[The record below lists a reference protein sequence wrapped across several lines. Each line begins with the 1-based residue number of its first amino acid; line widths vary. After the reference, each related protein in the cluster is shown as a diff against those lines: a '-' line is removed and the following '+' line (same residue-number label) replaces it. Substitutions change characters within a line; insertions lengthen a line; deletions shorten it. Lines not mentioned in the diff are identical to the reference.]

1 MTATTHNSDSRW
13 SALVADYRAKRDV
26 WAKSEPTADEYAAYN
41 TALASLPWP
50 DLPPFGPDL
59 PPEMQDMT
67 VGEVI
72 ALASQDNA
80 PAEAKAWATW
90 WSGKDE
96 RDKARADLRLRYLGA
111 ADARLDA
118 ANKSYFAALDALAAY
133 RVSTLHDLVAK
144 IEIIDADY
152 DEGDIPHERLTQI
165 LADVRRFAGEKLKA
179 IEMAEREPIPFP
191 EPEKPGR

>member
-1 MTATTHNSDSRW
+1 MKATKNVDERW
-13 SALVADYRAKRDV
+13 AALVADYRTKRDM
-26 WAKSEPTADEYAAYN
+26 WARCEPSAEERAAYAA
-41 TALASLPWP
+41 ALATLPP
-50 DLPPFGPDL
+50 VGLPPFGPDL
-59 PPEMQDMT
+59 PPELQGMT

-80 PAEAKAWATW
+80 PAEAKAWAAW

-96 RDKARADLRLRYLGA
+96 RDKARAELRLRYLGA
-111 ADARLDA
+111 ADARSDA

-152 DEGDIPHERLTQI
+152 DEGDIPHERLAQI
-165 LADVRRFAGEKLKA
+165 LADVRHFAGEKLKA